1 MMSVELYSVH
11 YRISG
16 PSLDVEALLA
26 AARPAG
32 AHEVWHR
39 GDPLDQ
45 GQRARTSGVQ
55 IEVIDHHDS
64 ADVVEAI
71 DAFVDAESAFL
82 AAVGRFASEETQ
94 SVLAC
99 ALWVR
104 ADEPVSLAL
113 PPETLRRLAESGV
126 AFEVSG
132 YPELT
137 IESDG

>member
-1 MMSVELYSVH
+1 MMPVELYSVH

-16 PSLDVEALLA
+16 PSLDVDALLA
-26 AARPAG
+26 ASRPAG

-45 GQRARTSGVQ
+45 GHLARTSGVQ
-55 IEVIDHHDS
+55 IEVIDHHDE

-113 PPETLRRLAESGV
+113 PPDTLRRLAESGV

-132 YPELT
+132 YPEPT
-137 IESDG
+137 IEE